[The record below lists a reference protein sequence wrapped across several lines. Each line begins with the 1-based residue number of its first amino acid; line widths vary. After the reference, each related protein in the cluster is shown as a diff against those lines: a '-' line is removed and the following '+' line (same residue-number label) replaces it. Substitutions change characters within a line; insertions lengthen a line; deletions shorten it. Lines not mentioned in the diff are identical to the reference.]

1 MIALP
6 RRFLF
11 LVRHPPLAGAR
22 ARETL
27 DLIYTVAAFDQP
39 VTVLFLDDG
48 VLQLVGPRSGHPS
61 NGVVG
66 VSMLKAMDCYDIRA
80 ILADEESLQVRG
92 LMPLDLAIDAE
103 LIAPARI
110 RTLLGQ
116 HDRLV
121 VC

>member
-1 MIALP
+1 MNALP

-27 DLIYTVAAFDQP
+27 DLIFTVAAFDQP
-39 VTVLFLDDG
+39 ATLMFLDDG
-48 VLQLVGPRSGHPS
+48 VFQLVGPRAGPAFH
-61 NGVVG
+61 GG
-66 VSMLKAMDCYDIRA
+66 AWISMLKAVDYYDIQA
-80 ILADEESLQVRG
+80 LLAEEESLRLRG
-92 LMPLDLAIDAE
+92 LTRSDLAIDAE
-103 LIAPARI
+103 LIGRARI
-110 RTLLGQ
+110 SALLRE